1 MLFTA
6 IGIGCDRLGRTGFES
21 PVTFLDDVVAD
32 AIDLFIVSD
41 RFDSRFKKLV
51 ERSDEV
57 AFARPQVLRQCQ
69 GCQQR
74 VRGQL
79 PDGEDGQQVSVKVE
93 DFKGVKLLEGDV
105 VDVGQNVVLEVEFAE
120 MNQAGKFVAVKLSN
134 VILVQ
139 VKLAKVGQS
148 GEGIVADR
156 DDVAVVQE
164 QLLDSVTSKEVLLV
178 NVLKIVAVKVKG
190 SRVHGDQ
197 DWDVAVIVAGASDN
211 VQGPV
216 GVVLALAAERTLHPA
231 ITSVKVATHAAGEA
245 VGLVFAQEVFFG
257 HVDDEGS
264 FDGLINVVIVAVVV
278 DADEL

>member
-57 AFARPQVLRQCQ
+57 AFTRPQVLRQCQ

-105 VDVGQNVVLEVEFAE
+105 VVVGQNVVL
-120 MNQAGKFVAVKLSN
+120 
-134 VILVQ
+134 
-139 VKLAKVGQS
+139 
-148 GEGIVADR
+148 
-156 DDVAVVQE
+156 
-164 QLLDSVTSKEVLLV
+164 
-178 NVLKIVAVKVKG
+178 
-190 SRVHGDQ
+190 
-197 DWDVAVIVAGASDN
+197 
-211 VQGPV
+211 
-216 GVVLALAAERTLHPA
+216 
-231 ITSVKVATHAAGEA
+231 
-245 VGLVFAQEVFFG
+245 
-257 HVDDEGS
+257 
-264 FDGLINVVIVAVVV
+264 
-278 DADEL
+278 